1 MREKDE
7 LDEFPPGSLVFI
19 NDRMGGNIH
28 LIIGWYKK
36 KDVEGIDS
44 NGNLKLYDFD
54 KFVSICNGLIY
65 NEYKQRMISVDELS
79 KPISTRININISK

>member
-1 MREKDE
+1 MRVIDEKDK
-7 LDEFPPGSLVFI
+7 FPPGSLVFI
-19 NDRMGGNIH
+19 NDRMGGKIH

-44 NGNLKLYDFD
+44 NGNLRVYEFD

-65 NEYKQRMISVDELS
+65 TEYKQRMIFVDEF
-79 KPISTRININISK
+79 